1 MEQDFESKSDIR
13 SYLFYVI
20 IFVAILIVGAIT
32 GTYAYFKVAVDDS
45 MSSPVNIIGRT
56 DCINVTFDDG
66 GTQRKFLTL
75 DVDYPVSD
83 EWALGTNGDGEKKPN
98 ITPVKITVKNN
109 CTNSQADLNYTLAI
123 TTLGNSNSISDDKIR
138 THIKKS
144 VGESSTTTVLKNTDY
159 LNKLTKIEENSSNYK
174 LITEDLQKKEE
185 IEYTNYPTVTSY
197 QIDIGKVKS
206 NSSNTYEI
214 YLWID
219 YYEGDSAA
227 YQNNGATHNSSDNQY
242 DNSTKNKNF
251 NSIITLLV
259 NTDIAE
265 DASSQGPQSGGVFS

>member
-56 DCINVTFDDG
+56 DCINVTFEDG
-66 GTQRKFLTL
+66 EPKRKFLTL

-83 EWALGTNGDGEKKPN
+83 AWALGTGSEQKPN

-109 CTNSQADLNYTLAI
+109 CTNEQADLNYTLAI
-123 TTLGNSNSISDDKIR
+123 TTLGNSNSITDDKIR

-144 VGESSTTTVLKNTDY
+144 VGESSTATVLKQTDY
-159 LNKLTKIEENSSNYK
+159 LNTLTKIEDNSSNHK
-174 LITEDLQKKEE
+174 LITDDLKAKTDLQ
-185 IEYTNYPTVTSY
+185 YTNYSTVTSY

-219 YYEGDSAA
+219 YYEGNSAA
-227 YQNNGATHNSSDNQY
+227 YKNNVASNESPSDAGDEDQY
-242 DNSTKNKNF
+242 NNSTENKKF
-251 NSIITLLV
+251 NSILTLLV

-265 DASSQGPQSGGVFS
+265 EE